1 MHAAEQAASGHP
13 GAPGWR
19 LTLAQAPLAWPPG
32 AGQAHPLAP
41 LDAALLAWLAI
52 EGATARAH
60 MATLLWPEADA
71 ESARNSLRQRLF
83 KLKRQL
89 GVALVDGSTVLQ
101 LAPGLLHDLADADS
115 VLAEQQAPLGAEFD
129 QWLAQQRDH
138 RQSRRLQ
145 GLVELCETAEKA
157 RDWTEALGHAK
168 TLLALAPL
176 SEAAHRRL
184 IRLHYLAGDRAA
196 ALLAFDQCE
205 QRLKHE
211 VGTRPSAETLAL
223 LATVEQSQIDEPA
236 VPLWTGRVPAAVQH
250 PPRLIGRSAEWAA
263 LQAAW
268 AARHTVLITGQG
280 GLGKTRLATDFAQ
293 HSGNVVLA
301 SARPGDPGVAHASL
315 VRWLRALPR
324 EAWVDLPKAV
334 QRELGRLL
342 PELAP
347 ATDTDT
353 TPVDPDRLGHAVG
366 AVLARLAPA
375 VGGAVFD
382 DLHFADEASLDL
394 LHYLVPASGW
404 RWVLTAR
411 ADELSPAGQRL
422 VDSLGAH
429 ADNIT
434 LALQPLSEP
443 QVAELLDSLGLDG
456 LETAD
461 LAPRLTRHS
470 GGNPLFLLET
480 LKTWLAQ
487 GRPAWAAAGPGPYGG
502 SRQHWPAVPNLQGLI
517 ERRISRLSSAA
528 VQLARC
534 AAVAA
539 PDFSIALAAHVLGR
553 RTIELTDAWAEL
565 EAAQVLVGTAFA
577 HDLIHEAALASVP
590 PVVARALHGEIAEFL
605 AGQGGEPLRLA
616 RHWTQA
622 ENWSPAGTAFVAA
635 AARARDAARLMEQ
648 AALLAEAA
656 DAFDRAG
663 QPTQRFDALLQRAR
677 TLASNNA
684 GSQAQVAVAALQAL
698 ATTEMQQ
705 LQVLDARCLL
715 AINRSETTDTLHLSQ
730 QALAAAKALGRFDLE
745 ARYAGFM
752 ADALCD
758 LRRAAEAVALLAPYA
773 ERVRQQ
779 ADDADQWHYWNAVG
793 LALDY
798 ANRLRDALPA
808 WDEALAAAQRA
819 RHNDRIWMSL
829 SNAASTLA
837 KTGQVQR
844 AAEVGARVVQLGL
857 AADEGISLRLR
868 SAHVTWAHRLRDL
881 GRFAEALPLLE
892 DALVHFRQGGSPAEQ
907 ASVENRLAQLFQWL
921 GQPGRAAT
929 LLVPEH
935 AGLAP
940 GLAMMRLV
948 HRADVAHQ
956 RGQGGL
962 ALMREALRLIDTP
975 DDIYHRIASLFA
987 TRLVPPDEGEA
998 LATSLAAWASARE
1011 RLGVALAGHV
1021 RAAACALAQDAPR
1034 RALPHVEAALHL
1046 AEARQPDSF
1055 YLPELWLVAAQV
1067 YQALGQTGAAQ
1078 QQLQTGVRWVTETA
1092 QAQVPEAFR
1101 DSFLQRNAVNAAL
1114 LAMAAQAAS

>member
-1 MHAAEQAASGHP
+1 MTDQSPDAQAAN
-13 GAPGWR
+13 GWR
-19 LTLAQAPLAWPPG
+19 LVLAQAPLAWPPG
-32 AGQAHPLAP
+32 AERAQPLAP
-41 LDAALLAWLAI
+41 LDAALLAWLAV
-52 EGATARAH
+52 EGATPRARVA
-60 MATLLWPEADA
+60 ALLWSEADA

-89 GVALVDGSTVLQ
+89 GVVLVDGSTVLQ
-101 LAPGLLHDLADADS
+101 LAPGVVHDLAEADS
-115 VLAEQQAPLGAEFD
+115 VLAEQAAPLGAEFD
-129 QWLAQQRDH
+129 QWLTQQREW
-138 RQSRRLQ
+138 RQGRLRQ
-145 GLVELCETAEKA
+145 GLIELCEMAERA
-157 RDWTEALGHAK
+157 CDWPDALAHAQA
-168 TLLALAPL
+168 LLDLAPL
-176 SEAAHRRL
+176 SEEAHRRL

-196 ALLAFDQCE
+196 ALLAFDHCE

-211 VGTRPSAETLAL
+211 VGTRPSPETLAL
-223 LATVEQSQIDEPA
+223 LATVERGQADEQGA
-236 VPLWTGRVPAAVQH
+236 VAWAGRVPAAVQR
-250 PPRLIGRSAEWAA
+250 PPRLIGRAAEWAA
-263 LQAAW
+263 LQVAW
-268 AARHTVLITGQG
+268 AAGHTALVTGQG

-293 HSGNVVLA
+293 GQGRVVVA

-324 EAWVDLPKAV
+324 EAWAGLPAPV
-334 QRELGRLL
+334 LGELGRLL

-347 ATDTDT
+347 AAEADAPPIDAN
-353 TPVDPDRLGHAVG
+353 RLGQAIGVL
-366 AVLARLAPA
+366 LARAATL
-375 VGGAVFD
+375 VQGAVFD

-411 ADELSPAGQRL
+411 AEELSRAGQRL
-422 VDSLGAH
+422 VGSLGAR
-429 ADNIT
+429 ADHIT
-434 LALQPLSEP
+434 VALQPLSEP
-443 QVAELLDSLGLDG
+443 QVVELLDSLGLDG
-456 LETAD
+456 LHSAD

-487 GRPAWAAAGPGPYGG
+487 GRPPWPANAPGETAGA
-502 SRQHWPAVPNLQGLI
+502 RQHWPAVPNLQGLI
-517 ERRISRLSSAA
+517 ERRITRLSTDA

-565 EAAQVLVGTAFA
+565 EAAQVLVGAAFA

-616 RHWTQA
+616 RHWAQA
-622 ENWSPAGTAFVAA
+622 AHWAPAGTAFLAA
-635 AARARDAARLMEQ
+635 ATRARNAARLVEH

-656 DAFDRAG
+656 DAFDQAG
-663 QPTQRFDALLQRAR
+663 QPAQRFDALLQRAR
-677 TLASNNA
+677 SLASNNP
-684 GSQAQVAVAALQAL
+684 GGDAQTAVAELNTL
-698 ATTEMQQ
+698 ATTDDQR

-715 AINRSETTDTLHLSQ
+715 AIHRKQTAETLQLGQ
-730 QALAAAKALGRFDLE
+730 QALAAAKSQGRVDLE
-745 ARYAGFM
+745 ARYAGFV

-758 LRRAAEAVALLAPYA
+758 QRRAAEAVALLAPYA
-773 ERVRQQ
+773 DWVRQQ
-779 ADDADQWHYWNAVG
+779 ADDAAQWHYWSAVA

-798 ANRLRDALPA
+798 ANRLRDALQA

-819 RHNDRIWMSL
+819 RHNDRIWKTMAD
-829 SNAASTLA
+829 AASTLA
-837 KTGQVQR
+837 KTGQVLR
-844 AAEVGARVVQLGL
+844 AAEAGAQVVQLGL

-868 SAHVTWAHRLRDL
+868 SAHVTWAHRLRDV
-881 GRFAEALPLLE
+881 GRYAQALPLLE
-892 DALVHFRQGGSPAEQ
+892 DALTHFRQDGTSAEQ
-907 ASVENRLAQLFQWL
+907 ASVEHRLAQLFQWL
-921 GQPGRAAT
+921 GQPARAAA
-929 LLVPEH
+929 LLVHDHE
-935 AGLAP
+935 GLAP

-962 ALMREALRLIDTP
+962 PLMREALRLIDTP

-998 LATSLAAWASARE
+998 MATSLAAWASARE

-1021 RAAACALAQDAPR
+1021 RAAACALALHAPR
-1034 RALPHVEAALHL
+1034 RALPHAEAALHL
-1046 AEARQPDSF
+1046 AQDRQPDSF
-1055 YLPELWLVAAQV
+1055 YLPELWLVTAQV
-1067 YQALGQTGAAQ
+1067 QLALGQAPAAQ
-1078 QQLQTGVRWVTETA
+1078 QTLQTGVRWVNDTA
-1092 QAQVPEAFR
+1092 RTQVPEAFR
-1101 DSFLQRNAVNAAL
+1101 ASFLQRNPVNAAL
-1114 LAMAAQAAS
+1114 LALAAQAG